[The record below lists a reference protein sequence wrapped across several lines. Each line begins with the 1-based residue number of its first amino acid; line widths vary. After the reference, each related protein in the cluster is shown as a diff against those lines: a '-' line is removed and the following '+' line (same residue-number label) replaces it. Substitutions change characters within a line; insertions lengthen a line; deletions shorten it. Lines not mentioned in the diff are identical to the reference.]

1 MQTGGRCSVASRDDP
16 LWHQFLLFALI
27 WGAIILFMGV
37 LNVGT
42 RLAVEGGGVLAFV
55 GVFLWAW
62 LIGLFVYPS
71 AMVAAVLRGVW
82 LRFAPASVR
91 YADWPAVLVGAVSA
105 PLGLLAVAS
114 LDDPSI
120 WLGRGGGPLE
130 GMWLMTIINGSVAGL
145 LAHRRTSLRD
155 PRWWVLALGS
165 VAVGLSSWALLD
177 PSFRPP
183 ANA

>member
-1 MQTGGRCSVASRDDP
+1 MQTGGRGTVASHDDP
-16 LWHQFLLFALI
+16 LWHQILLFALI
-27 WGAIILFMGV
+27 WGVIILFMGV

-55 GVFLWAW
+55 GALWGAW

-71 AMVAAVLRGVW
+71 AMVAALLRGVW

-105 PLGLLAVAS
+105 PLGLLAASS
-114 LDDPSI
+114 LDDPSV
-120 WLGRGGGPLE
+120 WLGGGDGPLQ
-130 GMWLMTIINGSVAGL
+130 GIWLMTIINGSVAGF

-155 PRWWVLALGS
+155 PRWWVLGLVS